1 VIEYE
6 SMVEKIE
13 LLPDLQLADRQIKE
27 GKGIEHSKAKNKFL
41 RILPNEDHL
50 VTYCYYESLL
60 DS

>member
-1 VIEYE
+1 
-6 SMVEKIE
+6 MVEKIE